1 MCVNSFIYGISNQH
15 ADKLFGQDVKYD
27 KENTQTVYTNNKNDE
42 IYNQPWNPLFTLGK
56 KWYWRK

>member
-27 KENTQTVYTNNKNDE
+27 KEKAQTVYTNNKNDE
-42 IYNQPWNPLFTLGK
+42 IYNQP
-56 KWYWRK
+56 